1 MDNKGCIATTV
12 IANMISVIG
21 LGNIGSLIATKLSES
36 NDVVAL
42 DSEKKKL
49 EGLRNVKGIAGS
61 IMESADIIK
70 KSDLV
75 VVALPGQISNLY
87 VKKLLEWGLDVVDVS
102 YSPED
107 PYDLDK
113 PARSTGSLYV
123 PDCGFAPGMSN
134 MLAYNLYSK
143 YNVQDIEIIVGGL
156 PEEAREPF
164 LHSVTWSVEGLI
176 DEYTRKAKVISNYK
190 VKSLNP
196 LDEIG
201 SLILPGLGEFEYF
214 ISDGLRTLLS
224 TLKIRN
230 LSEKTIRIKGHLDK
244 MKVLRDLGYF
254 SDEKIDGTTAR
265 KLSEQIFSRFKTE
278 GRDVCILIARST
290 DGSKSLTLTAKG
302 SVDHTA
308 MSLLTGLPA
317 VSVSKLIIEGN
328 IEGTGMLPPE
338 LISENSKNLSYIIR
352 ELTASGVDFKSNT

>member
-1 MDNKGCIATTV
+1 
-12 IANMISVIG
+12 MISVIG
-21 LGNIGSLIATKLSES
+21 LGNIGSLIATKLSEG
-36 NDVVAL
+36 NEVVAL

-75 VVALPGQISNLY
+75 VVALPGQISNFH
-87 VKKLLEWGLDVVDVS
+87 VKKLLEWGLNVVDVS
-102 YSPED
+102 YSPEN

-113 PARSTGSLYV
+113 LARSNGSLYV

-134 MLAYNLYSK
+134 ILAYNLYSK
-143 YNVQDIEIIVGGL
+143 YGVQDIEIIVGGL
-156 PEEAREPF
+156 PEEAKEPF

-176 DEYTRKAKVISNYK
+176 DEYTRKAKILSNYK
-190 VKSLNP
+190 IMAMDP

-201 SLILPGLGEFEYF
+201 SLILPGFGEFEYF

-230 LSEKTIRIKGHLDK
+230 LSERTIRIKGHLGK

-254 SDEKIDGTTAR
+254 SDDEINGTTAR
-265 KLSEQIFSRFKTE
+265 KLSEHMFSRFRTP
-278 GRDVCILIARST
+278 GRDLCILIVRSA
-290 DGSKSLTLTAKG
+290 DGSKSSMLTARG
-302 SVDHTA
+302 NRDHTA
-308 MSLLTGLPA
+308 MSLLTGLPGVA
-317 VSVSKLIIEGN
+317 VSKLIIDGR
-328 IEGTGMLPPE
+328 IEGIGTFPPE
-338 LISENSKNLSYIIR
+338 LISENSENIRYIIR
-352 ELTASGVDFKSNT
+352 ELTESGIEFKSST